1 MKQEKL
7 LAALRIALGWIFLWA
22 FLDKTFGIYPPAAEN
37 AWIAGGSP
45 TTGFLANAP
54 SGPFAE
60 LFHALAGSAL
70 VDWLFM
76 LGLLGIGLALIFG
89 IAMRLATWSGSILL
103 GLMWLAVL
111 PPEHNPLIDDHIIYI
126 LVLILLYKT
135 NAGNAYGLQQ
145 WWKKKAPSW
154 LQ

>member
-22 FLDKTFGIYPPAAEN
+22 FLDKTFGIYPTAAEN

-60 LFHALAGSAL
+60 LFHALAGSPL

-135 NAGNAYGLQQ
+135 NAGNAYGLQN
-145 WWKKKAPSW
+145 WWKKKAPAW